1 MNNKIG
7 ILHLEDSFKD
17 SEIINATIE
26 SAKIEYNYF
35 LADCEKD
42 FLNFLET
49 ENIHLILSDYNLPDY
64 DGNEALR
71 VAREKYP
78 HIPFIFVSGKI
89 MEGVAIEKMLNGAT
103 DYVFK
108 NNLERLTPAIK
119 RALNDYELEIKRKQV
134 EISLQEKKEIIKAQ
148 SGKYIQIN
156 KELDFQNEEK
166 EKRAAELI
174 IANKE
179 LAYQNREKEKRAD
192 ELFIANKELIYQN
205 EEKEKRA
212 AELIIANKELL
223 FQNNE
228 KEKRAAELNV
238 ANKELAFQNRE
249 KEKRADELII
259 ANKELLFQNEE
270 KEKRAAELN
279 IANKELAFQNREKE
293 KRADELII
301 ANKELAFQNR
311 EKEKR
316 ADELIIANK
325 ELLFQNEEKENRAAE
340 LIVANKELA
349 FQNREKEKRADELII
364 AKDKAEESDRLKSA
378 FLANMSHEIRTPMN
392 GILGFVEL
400 LKEPELTGELQ
411 HEYIGIIQKSGT
423 RMMNIISDIMS
434 ISKIESGH
442 MGISISEMNINE
454 KLKELHTFFKP
465 EAEQKGL
472 QIFLKNSLG
481 SVKTIVKTDRDK
493 VSAILT
499 NLIKNAIKFTNKGSI
514 EFGVILRDK
523 ACDCRDKA
531 YDCRDKACLVS
542 TTTTSSTTDS
552 VSEPVELEFYVKD
565 TGIGIAPEKLEM
577 IFERFRQGSESLNKK
592 YEGAGLGL
600 SISKAFVEM
609 LGGKIW
615 IEKAP
620 APEATDSNRDG
631 KGTTIYFTIPCRI

>member
-1 MNNKIG
+1 MKDIIG

-26 SAKIEYNYF
+26 SAKIECNYF

-49 ENIHLILSDYNLPDY
+49 ENIHLILSDYSLPDY
-64 DGNEALR
+64 NGNEALR

-108 NNLERLTPAIK
+108 NNLERLVPAIK
-119 RALNDYELEIKRKQV
+119 RSLNDYELEIKRKQV

-223 FQNNE
+223 FQN
-228 KEKRAAELNV
+228 
-238 ANKELAFQNRE
+238 
-249 KEKRADELII
+249 
-259 ANKELLFQNEE
+259 EE

-301 ANKELAFQNR
+301 ANKELAYQNEEKEKRAAELIIANKELQFQNKEKENRAAELIVANKELAFQNR

-392 GILGFVEL
+392 GILGFAEL

-442 MGISISEMNINE
+442 MGISISEVNINE
-454 KLKELHTFFKP
+454 QLKELHTFFKP

-472 QIFLKNSLG
+472 QFFLKNDLHSAE
-481 SVKTIVKTDRDK
+481 TIVKTDRDK
-493 VSAILT
+493 VYAILT
-499 NLIKNAIKFTNKGSI
+499 NLIKNAIKFTDKGSI
-514 EFGVILRDK
+514 EFGFG
-523 ACDCRDKA
+523 
-531 YDCRDKACLVS
+531 S
-542 TTTTSSTTDS
+542 TDPATTGS
-552 VSEPVELEFYVKD
+552 VSEPAELDFYVKD
-565 TGIGIAPEKLEM
+565 TGIGIDPEKIEM
-577 IFERFRQGSESLNKK
+577 IFERFRQGNEALNKK

-600 SISKAFVEM
+600 SISKSFVEM

-615 IEKAP
+615 IAKK
-620 APEATDSNRDG
+620 PELLRTGNNLNG
-631 KGTTIYFTIPCRI
+631 TGTTICFTIPYHT